1 MIVQGQLDCLFDC
14 WRTHLGP
21 AAARFVRD
29 GVMCSER
36 DWAAL
41 PLRIEFL
48 LKEAHDRDDVMAKCQ
63 HDLVKLWCNPQ
74 DYAEN
79 RKVAERRVK
88 QWTIDLYQAL
98 GAPLPAQDPRQLPC
112 AVVNL
117 SKPAG
122 TSRANDKVLH
132 DAALHQAWF
141 IQEQLRILQPH
152 WVVCGGT
159 LRFINAW
166 GGFEK
171 IGSSG
176 LIFRRQNVY
185 WTNHYHPSYSG
196 APARHSQVIE
206 ALRQAGREGRFR
218 TA

>member
-1 MIVQGQLDCLFDC
+1 MTVQGQLDCHFDR
-14 WRTHLGP
+14 WRTNLGP
-21 AAARFVRD
+21 AAKDCVRD

-36 DWAAL
+36 VWAAL

-98 GAPLPAQDPRQLPC
+98 GAPLPAEDPLLFC

-117 SKPAG
+117 SKLTG
-122 TSRANDKVLH
+122 TSRANDKVLRE
-132 DAALHQAWF
+132 AAS
-141 IQEQLRILQPH
+141 RD
-152 WVVCGGT
+152 
-159 LRFINAW
+159 
-166 GGFEK
+166 
-171 IGSSG
+171 
-176 LIFRRQNVY
+176 
-185 WTNHYHPSYSG
+185 
-196 APARHSQVIE
+196 
-206 ALRQAGREGRFR
+206 
-218 TA
+218 